1 MRFLSLLLIAAAFGA
16 PAGAAGSGQLV
27 LKEAGPREVA
37 AALSEATG
45 VPVQVRGG
53 VGRRINLDIDT
64 DRPSVA
70 VARAAA
76 ALQGQH
82 VTLLRVR
89 PRQADVPDAVLPVDQ
104 EITTGF
110 VDLPVRRGY
119 EWVARQLG
127 FRLDWAAPAEARISL
142 VVSGLS
148 AAALLN
154 RLASESDTQW
164 DIAYLIEAPD
174 QPPPPPPA
182 PVRAPPRSVLPDPA
196 RDKSQIPAPT
206 APPGELLPEP
216 AAIKAALHDAM
227 LRLLTATPAERNV
240 SAGEM
245 VRYLDALGLT
255 LSRAGAPGRASHLAA
270 LRPLFAAWRQFY
282 NGLAP
287 QTQAQLIDVAA
298 AFWRIERIR

>member
-1 MRFLSLLLIAAAFGA
+1 MRLLFLLLIASTLGLPA
-16 PAGAAGSGQLV
+16 AGAASGRVV

-53 VGRRINLDIDT
+53 VGRRINLDVDPG
-64 DRPSVA
+64 RPATA

-76 ALQGQH
+76 ALHGDY

-89 PRQADVPDAVLPVDQ
+89 PRQPNLPDALLPVDQ

-127 FRLDWAAPAEARISL
+127 FRLDWAAPDEVRISL

-164 DIAYLIEAPD
+164 DITYLIEAPD
-174 QPPPPPPA
+174 QPPPPPPVRVA
-182 PVRAPPRSVLPDPA
+182 PLSSPADPM
-196 RDKSQIPAPT
+196 RDRSQIPAPV
-206 APPGELLPEP
+206 APPGEALPEP

-227 LRLLTATPAERNV
+227 LRLLTAAPAERGA
-240 SAGEM
+240 SAAEM
-245 VRYLDALGLT
+245 VRYLDTLGLT
-255 LSRAGAPGRASHLAA
+255 LSRVGSTGRSSHIAA

-287 QTQAQLIDVAA
+287 QTQGQLIDVAA
-298 AFWRIERIR
+298 AFGRVERIR